1 MTRVGWSV
9 VSKSPSVFLYKMC
22 DNEERDNRM
31 KPTDTEQSSS
41 GDFFV
46 YIVRCADGTLYTGWT
61 TNLTKRMAAHNGT
74 GKGAKYTK
82 TRRPVTIVYAER
94 LKTKRDAMRREYQ
107 IKQLSRRE
115 KLMLIGWKEG
125 SF

>member
-1 MTRVGWSV
+1 
-9 VSKSPSVFLYKMC
+9 
-22 DNEERDNRM
+22 
-31 KPTDTEQSSS
+31 
-41 GDFFV
+41 
-46 YIVRCADGTLYTGWT
+46 
-61 TNLTKRMAAHNGT
+61 MAAHNGT